1 MSYTKMIYLDEVE
14 DLLKTLEQSIEEDN
28 IPVDLKSRL
37 EEVLHVLDSTIKNDL
52 ATIYSLDIR
61 DMKKG
66 DVLIAV

>member
-1 MSYTKMIYLDEVE
+1 MIYLDEVE